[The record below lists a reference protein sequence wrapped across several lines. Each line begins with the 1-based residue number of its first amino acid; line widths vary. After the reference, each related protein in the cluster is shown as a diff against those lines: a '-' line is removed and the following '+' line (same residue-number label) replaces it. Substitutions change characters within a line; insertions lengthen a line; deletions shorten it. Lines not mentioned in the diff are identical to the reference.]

1 MSQVEERF
9 EGEWPNTVNE
19 KLVADWLRHAHQIER
34 VSSAEARKIEEFLKL
49 EVLPDVMGRLVSR
62 LERIKSRGYDSGID
76 TTTRWRDLMDGVMQI
91 VDEGISQAAKANIA
105 AMRDVA
111 KYEAKW
117 QAATLEKRI
126 GEAVGD
132 VVSVNLTLPDPAR
145 LRALVTERPIAGHNV
160 GEWWD
165 KLTVD
170 TAGRI
175 EREVRIGL
183 AEGQSVPDIARRI
196 RGDAQTLDGGVFQIT
211 NRHAQAI
218 SRNAAIHASN
228 QARQE
233 VYRDNPDWVAKE
245 VWVATL
251 DTRTC
256 PKCGALD
263 GKEFAVGEGPM
274 PPAHPP
280 GPSGGACRCSRAPV
294 TRSINDVLREKGLKP
309 RFKEVTNRMRASMD
323 GLVPRSTTYGDWL
336 KTLDSEQLDEALGAS
351 RASAFKA
358 GDLSVER
365 MVDQSG
371 RILNLSELAK
381 REGIEF

>member
-9 EGEWPNTVNE
+9 DGEWPNTVNE

-34 VSSAEARKIEEFLKL
+34 VSAAEARKIEEFLKL

-62 LERIKSRGYDSGID
+62 LERIKSRGYDAGID

-91 VDEGISQAAKANIA
+91 VDDGLSQAAKANIA

-132 VVSVNLTLPDPAR
+132 VVSVNVTLPDPAR

-218 SRNAAIHASN
+218 SRNAAIHTAN
-228 QARQE
+228 QAKTELMRANSDL
-233 VYRDNPDWVAKE
+233 VSDSIWI
-245 VWVATL
+245 ATL
-251 DTRTC
+251 DTDTC

-263 GKEFAVGEGPM
+263 GQSWPIDEGPM

-280 GPSGGACRCSRAPV
+280 GPSGGACRCSREPV
-294 TRSINDVLREKGLKP
+294 TKSINDILKAKGKKY
-309 RFKEVTNRMRASMD
+309 RFKEVTNRMRESMN
-323 GLVPRSTTYGDWL
+323 GLVPRSMRYEEWL
-336 KTLDSEQLDEALGAS
+336 KTLSKTELEDALGAS
-351 RASAFKA
+351 RAKLFSS
-358 GDLSVER
+358 GDVSFGR

-371 RILNLSELAK
+371 RLISLSDLAK
-381 REGIEF
+381 AEGIEF